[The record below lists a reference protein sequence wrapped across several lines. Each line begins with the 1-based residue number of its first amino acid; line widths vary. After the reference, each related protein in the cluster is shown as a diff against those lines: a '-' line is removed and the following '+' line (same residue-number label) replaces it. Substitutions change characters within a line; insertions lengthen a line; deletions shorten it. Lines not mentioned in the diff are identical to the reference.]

1 MRIIKFRGKR
11 VGDSVWVFGD
21 LKQDKGLS
29 STELYDRI
37 TISGYPVDD
46 RTVGQ
51 FTGLFDKDGKEIFE
65 GDTLNNGL
73 RNYSVCWNN
82 ERGAWWL
89 KNKDLVYITPLG
101 YLRQP
106 GITERRQGMTYQQL
120 IDKWEGQLSLWR
132 DTAKDNLFRTKEDR
146 EKALYYASSIAAFL
160 IDLKDMDKK
169 EVNNEK

>member
-101 YLRQP
+101 FLAGELFVIGNIY
-106 GITERRQGMTYQQL
+106 
-120 IDKWEGQLSLWR
+120 
-132 DTAKDNLFRTKEDR
+132 DNPELLKGGKE
-146 EKALYYASSIAAFL
+146 
-160 IDLKDMDKK
+160 
-169 EVNNEK
+169 

>member
-89 KNKDLVYITPLG
+89 K
-101 YLRQP
+101 
-106 GITERRQGMTYQQL
+106 
-120 IDKWEGQLSLWR
+120 
-132 DTAKDNLFRTKEDR
+132 TKTSCILHLLD
-146 EKALYYASSIAAFL
+146 S
-160 IDLKDMDKK
+160 
-169 EVNNEK
+169 

>member
-51 FTGLFDKDGKEIFE
+51 FTGLFDKDGEQGSYVPSAWDNRFI
-65 GDTLNNGL
+65 LNMSGTYNFPKHWSLGAKVSGIGGSPYTPYDVENL
-73 RNYSVCWNN
+73 RWWKLGMCRDVLTMIIAAIIRSVC
-82 ERGAWWL
+82 R
-89 KNKDLVYITPLG
+89 
-101 YLRQP
+101 
-106 GITERRQGMTYQQL
+106 
-120 IDKWEGQLSLWR
+120 SS
-132 DTAKDNLFRTKEDR
+132 DNW
-146 EKALYYASSIAAFL
+146 
-160 IDLKDMDKK
+160 MCG
-169 EVNNEK
+169 